1 MAKVA
6 FTELLAILNKP
17 VADPAVQAV
26 LKKAGKVKLSSDFI
40 VAEAAGF
47 DISLDEPVGVT
58 KRTKKVT
65 TMLFL
70 FADGEDKH
78 VGYADLPKPFKFAP
92 DRASLIA
99 KHPPDESWNLDDG
112 DVPITSTKVERDTWN
127 ADGFEINA
135 NYSRKTGVV
144 RYFTVSLPE
153 ELRGGRDIATHPLH
167 FESSPADPPPD
178 AELMGMAL
186 IAAWSVDRCGLT
198 KKHAAAGFAKILP
211 IKSPLEFL
219 KAACNST
226 LTTLDVDPSMGD
238 FLYAYTNNTAEPKRW
253 YVDDFV
259 AAFKVLKNPSYVPD
273 SREAVDRIAPI
284 LDARRTDFN
293 KTKFK
298 GAPDKKALAAAIKLR
313 DAVKINPRKAT
324 LVDTPI
330 DDHFASE
337 LLGMIDTLLSDKQ
350 LRALFARA
358 KLPIGKTI
366 DTQANPALGI
376 SYLGSRPEGTKPSA
390 LRVEE
395 VTFFAAKQRDYV
407 RGMGKEVEFRA
418 YPSLLPMG
426 LVMGATRD
434 EVIEAFGKPRRVG
447 DDHAVWFPAKN
458 RQIAASF
465 KNGKLVRIN
474 FGKPADWEPAPKGPY
489 GPKHVF

>member
-1 MAKVA
+1 MAA

-26 LKKAGKVKLSSDFI
+26 LKRAGKVKLSSDFI
-40 VAEAAGF
+40 VATEAGF
-47 DISLDEPVGVT
+47 DISLDEPVGIT
-58 KRTKKVT
+58 KRAKKVT
-65 TMLFL
+65 TTLFL

-78 VGYADLPKPFKFAP
+78 VGYADLPKPFKFTK

-99 KHPPDESWNLDDG
+99 KHPPDESWNLDEG
-112 DVPITSTKVERDTWN
+112 DVPITSTKVERDTWKP
-127 ADGFEINA
+127 DGFEIDA
-135 NYSRKTGVV
+135 HYSRKTGVV

-167 FESSPADPPPD
+167 FQTSPADAPPD

-186 IAAWSVDRCGLT
+186 LAAWSVDRCGLS
-198 KKHAAAGFAKILP
+198 KKHAAAGFANSLP
-211 IKSPLEFL
+211 IKSPLGFL

-238 FLYAYTNNTAEPKRW
+238 FLYAYTNNSAEPKRW

-273 SREAVDRIAPI
+273 TWEAVDRIAPI
-284 LDARRTDFN
+284 LDARRTDYA

-298 GAPDKKALAAAIKLR
+298 GAPDKQALAAAIKLR
-313 DAVKINPRKAT
+313 DAVKVSPAKAT
-324 LVDTPI
+324 LADTPI

-337 LLGMIDTLLSDKQ
+337 LLGMIDILLSDKK
-350 LRALFARA
+350 LRTLLDRA
-358 KLPIGKTI
+358 KLPVGKTI
-366 DTQANPALGI
+366 DTQANPTLGI
-376 SYLGSRPEGTKPSA
+376 SYLGARPEGTKPSA
-390 LRVEE
+390 LRIEA
-395 VTFFAAKQRDYV
+395 VTFFAAKQREYV
-407 RGMGKEVEFRA
+407 RGLGKEVEFRGF
-418 YPSLLPMG
+418 PSLLPLG

-434 EVIEAFGKPRRVG
+434 EVIEAFGKPRGG
-447 DDHAVWFPAKN
+447 DANGAFWYPAKN
-458 RQIAASF
+458 RQISASF

-489 GPKHVF
+489 GPKHVY